1 MSPGWVGHPINQVK
15 TEYYL
20 RSCASQSRI
29 PQLTLHQDEVV
40 PDGHTCPLSS
50 ICAPAASLRRRR
62 LRESRGFMLIKWLK
76 LTIVLLIIAACGVM
90 MSAPSQN
97 VKAQSASTQGPSP
110 KEGSDNLSNQLAS
123 ALRDV
128 GFTGRIADTL
138 EDRLGRDINSNLA
151 NLGRLLWFDTIG
163 GLNNDNTC
171 AGCHS
176 PTNGFGDTQSIAIG
190 IDNNGI

>member
-40 PDGHTCPLSS
+40 PDGRTCPLLS
-50 ICAPAASLRRRR
+50 IGAPAASLRRRR
-62 LRESRGFMLIKWLK
+62 LRESRGFMRIKWIK
-76 LTIVLLIIAACGVM
+76 VIIVLLIIAACGVM

-97 VKAQSASTQGPSP
+97 VKAQIASTRDGNS
-110 KEGSDNLSNQLAS
+110 GNDNLSKQLAS
-123 ALRDV
+123 VLSTL

-138 EDRLGRDINSNLA
+138 DNRLGRQIDDELA
-151 NLGRLLWFDTIG
+151 NIGRLLWFDTIT
-163 GLNNDNTC
+163 GLNNDN
-171 AGCHS
+171 
-176 PTNGFGDTQSIAIG
+176 
-190 IDNNGI
+190 